1 MILADTSIWIAHFGK
16 QDDYFDELLDN
27 GMVVMHPFVYGELA
41 CGGLPKRR
49 DTLNR
54 LNILPPLDVAA
65 DSEVIALITKNNLTG
80 KGIGYIDAHLLA
92 AVAQA
97 DSIRL
102 YTHDTHLHQAA
113 QSLSLAHRSPT

>member
-65 DSEVIALITKNNLTG
+65 DSEVIALITKNKLTG

>member
-65 DSEVIALITKNNLTG
+65 DSEVIALITKNNLSG

>member
-1 MILADTSIWIAHFGK
+1 MILADTSIWV
-16 QDDYFDELLDN
+16 DYFRKQNNYFVERLDDDL
-27 GMVVMHPFVYGELA
+27 VVMHPLVYGELV

-49 DTLNR
+49 D
-54 LNILPPLDVAA
+54 ILSQINSLPLLPVVANP
-65 DSEVIALITKNNLTG
+65 EVVAFIKKHNLAG

>member
-1 MILADTSIWIAHFGK
+1 MILADTSIWI
-16 QDDYFDELLDN
+16 DYFCRQEIGFAELLDN
-27 GMVVMHPFVYGELA
+27 NRVVMHPFVYGELV
-41 CGGLPKRR
+41 CGGLPKRPEI
-49 DTLNR
+49 LSQLHYLR
-54 LNILPPLDVAA
+54 LLSVVA
-65 DSEVIALITKNNLTG
+65 DSEVVAFIKNHNLSG

-97 DSIRL
+97 DSIHL